1 MIIPAIQDHLMILL
15 NSLIDLT
22 KIALEGRN
30 LETEQEP
37 HHEEKKPAGRTGRRQ
52 GSQKK
57 NSLRHTQLRWIAHM
71 SNHVKNNPVVSLL
84 SCRFCCSSTLNENM
98 LRGQLP

>member
-1 MIIPAIQDHLMILL
+1 MILL

-37 HHEEKKPAGRTGRRQ
+37 HHEEKKP
-52 GSQKK
+52 
-57 NSLRHTQLRWIAHM
+57 
-71 SNHVKNNPVVSLL
+71 
-84 SCRFCCSSTLNENM
+84 SCDLCDIRKGNVL
-98 LRGQLP
+98 